1 MLQIKPDV
9 THIEREIIKFSEFID
24 PKEEGFTRISFSEQD
39 GMPRRTWHN

>member
-1 MLQIKPDV
+1 MLQIKPDL